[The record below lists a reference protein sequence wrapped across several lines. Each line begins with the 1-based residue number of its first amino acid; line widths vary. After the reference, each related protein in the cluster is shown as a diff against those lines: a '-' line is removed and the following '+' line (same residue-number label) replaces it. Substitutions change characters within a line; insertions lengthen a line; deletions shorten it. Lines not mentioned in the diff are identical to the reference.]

1 MIIQVYRSL
10 GQPEKGREAA
20 AKGVPLAERELML
33 HPEDP
38 RPAVFGVT
46 ALIELGEYDRARE
59 WIRRG
64 LAIDPDDPSTLYNSA
79 CAYAKLGDHD
89 EALDLLERVLKHG
102 ARTFRDWIAH
112 DSDMDPLRN
121 NPRFQRLLA

>member
-1 MIIQVYRSL
+1 MV
-10 GQPEKGREAA
+10 
-20 AKGVPLAERELML
+20 
-33 HPEDP
+33 
-38 RPAVFGVT
+38 
-46 ALIELGEYDRARE
+46 
-59 WIRRG
+59 RRG
-64 LAIDPDDPSTLYNSA
+64 LAIDPDDPNTLYNSA
-79 CAYAKLGDHD
+79 CAYAKLGNHD